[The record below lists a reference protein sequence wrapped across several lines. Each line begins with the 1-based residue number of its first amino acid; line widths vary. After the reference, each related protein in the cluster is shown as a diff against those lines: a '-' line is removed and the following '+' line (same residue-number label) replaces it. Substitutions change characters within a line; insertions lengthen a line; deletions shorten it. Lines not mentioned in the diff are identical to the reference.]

1 METTLKTA
9 AYIWMA
15 YCAVS
20 HVQIEAKKN
29 GEDSSFKSKKI
40 RYIIQI
46 LIYWITTAA
55 FII

>member
-1 METTLKTA
+1 MKVTLETA

-20 HVQIEAKKN
+20 HIKIEAKKR
-29 GEDSSFKSKKI
+29 GESTSFKDQKYG
-40 RYIIQI
+40 YIGMII
-46 LIYWITTAA
+46 LYWILTAA

>member
-1 METTLKTA
+1 MIATA

-20 HVQIEAKKN
+20 HVRIDAKKK
-29 GEDSSFKSKKI
+29 GEDLSLKSQGI
-40 RYIIQI
+40 WYAVQI
-46 LIYWITTAA
+46 VFYWIITSA

>member
-1 METTLKTA
+1 MIATA

-20 HVQIEAKKN
+20 HVRIDAKKK
-29 GEDSSFKSKKI
+29 GEDLSLKSQGI
-40 RYIIQI
+40 WYVIQI
-46 LIYWITTAA
+46 MLYWILTSL

>member
-1 METTLKTA
+1 MIATA

-20 HVQIEAKKN
+20 HVRIDAKKK
-29 GEDSSFKSKKI
+29 GEDLSLKSQGI
-40 RYIIQI
+40 WYVLQI
-46 LIYWITTAA
+46 MFYWILTSL

>member
-1 METTLKTA
+1 MVPTA

-20 HVQIEAKKN
+20 HVRIDAKKRN
-29 GEDSSFKSKKI
+29 ESPSFQEQHI
-40 RYIIQI
+40 NYVIQVI
-46 LIYWITTAA
+46 WYWILTAL

>member
-1 METTLKTA
+1 METTLETA

-40 RYIIQI
+40 RYIFQV
-46 LIYWITTAA
+46 LIYWVATAA